1 MSTLSASSVS
11 SDKVLKLKSS
21 DGEIFEV
28 KQTVAVQSGVLKK
41 MMEDGCTEG
50 EIPLNNVD
58 SPTLAKII
66 EWCNKHH
73 DDEVEGRVLSQEK
86 EKEKEKA
93 DMKKWESEFI
103 DALNRDEIYFLL
115 IGSNF
120 MNIKELLDCAAQ
132 KVADMVK
139 GKSPEAIRT
148 MFNIQSD
155 FTEEEEKAIRKE
167 NQWAFD

>member
-1 MSTLSASSVS
+1 MSTPSVS
-11 SDKVLKLKSS
+11 VNRVLKLKSS

-28 KQTVAVQSGVLKK
+28 KQTVAVQSGVLKQ

-73 DDEVEGRVLSQEK
+73 DNDVEGRVLSEEREK
-86 EKEKEKA
+86 EKEKEKAA

-115 IGSNF
+115 TGSNY
-120 MNIKELLDCAAQ
+120 MDIKELLDCAAQ

-139 GKSPEAIRT
+139 GKTPEAIRE

-155 FTEEEEKAIRKE
+155 FTEEEEEAIRKE

>member
-1 MSTLSASSVS
+1 MSTPSSS
-11 SDKVLKLKSS
+11 SNRVLKLKSS

-28 KQTVAVQSGVLKK
+28 KQTVAVQSGVLKQ

-58 SPTLAKII
+58 ALTLAKII

-73 DDEVEGRVLSQEK
+73 DDNVEGHVLLEEK

-93 DMKKWESEFI
+93 DLKRWESEFI
-103 DALNRDEIYFLL
+103 DALTHDEIYFLL
-115 IGSNF
+115 IGSNY
-120 MNIKELLDCAAQ
+120 MDIKELLDCAAQ

-139 GKSPEAIRT
+139 GKSPEAIRE
-148 MFNIQSD
+148 MFNIQND
-155 FTEEEEKAIRKE
+155 FTKEEEEAI
-167 NQWAFD
+167 

>member
-1 MSTLSASSVS
+1 MSTPSVS
-11 SDKVLKLKSS
+11 GNRVLKLKSS

-28 KQTVAVQSGVLKK
+28 KQTVAVQSGVLKQ

-73 DDEVEGRVLSQEK
+73 DNDVEGRVLSEEREK
-86 EKEKEKA
+86 EKEKEKAA

-115 IGSNF
+115 TGSNY
-120 MNIKELLDCAAQ
+120 MDIKELLDCAAQ

-139 GKSPEAIRT
+139 GKTPEAIRE

-155 FTEEEEKAIRKE
+155 FTEEEEEAIRKE